1 MFRFYRLPCLLLLAL
16 ACLLMAGCGSGP
28 TLGISLEDYVD
39 TYNKNIKDD
48 AYKIDVDKPVFVSP
62 KETEKSSDK
71 NAFGA
76 TRYSYKI
83 HTYSIPTRPKMTNI
97 LIYVDEKTDKVC
109 FVTAAPFGDY
119 NATMGNPKSIIEV
132 MYAATKA
139 LNGKK
144 VIPEDDFMRLYFSN
158 GQNSFQSAYIDGDN
172 CYMWSI
178 SKKSCIVMMLNKD
191 DLGEYKNAVEDHS
204 YNKNDGMNGILN
216 IDGGKKRIIYDQDG
230 KHEE

>member
-1 MFRFYRLPCLLLLAL
+1 MLRLHRLPCLLLLVL
-16 ACLLMAGCGSGP
+16 ACVLLAGCGSGA
-28 TLGISLEDYVD
+28 TLGMNLEDYVD
-39 TYNKNIKDD
+39 AYNKTVKND
-48 AYKIDVDKPVFVSP
+48 AYKIDVDKPTFVSP

-76 TRYSYKI
+76 SRYSYKI
-83 HTYSIPTRPKMTNI
+83 HTYTVQTQPKMTNI

-109 FVTAAPFGDY
+109 YVTIAPIGDY

-132 MYAATKA
+132 MYAASKA
-139 LNGKK
+139 LAGKK

-172 CYMWSI
+172 CYMWTI
-178 SKKSCIVMMLNKD
+178 SKKFCIVMLLNKD
-191 DLGEYKNAVEDHS
+191 DLGQYKEAVEDHS
-204 YNKNDGMNGILN
+204 FNKNDGMNGILN
-216 IDGGKKRIIYDQDG
+216 LGGGKKLVYDQDG